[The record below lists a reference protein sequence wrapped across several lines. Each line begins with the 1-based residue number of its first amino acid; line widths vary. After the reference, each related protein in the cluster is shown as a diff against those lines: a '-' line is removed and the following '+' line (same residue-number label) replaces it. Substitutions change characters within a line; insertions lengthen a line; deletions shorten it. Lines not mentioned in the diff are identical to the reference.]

1 LKQLK
6 KMPSVGA
13 VMTSFPYSVDI
24 EERVVK
30 IETMMDEHGIRHLPV
45 QQDGRVVGVVSERDL
60 HHRIDRGAPMDEK
73 ARLSARDVMVSDP
86 YVVSFTTPLN
96 EVTAQMASRHIG
108 SAIVVRRGKL
118 AGILSAI
125 DVCRIFAE
133 YLEAIFPDGRGD
145 AAA

>member
-1 LKQLK
+1 MKQLK

-13 VMTSFPYSVDI
+13 VMTSFPYAVDVG
-24 EERVVK
+24 ERVVK
-30 IETMMDEHGIRHLPV
+30 IETMMDEHRIRHLPV

-60 HHRIDRGAPMDEK
+60 HHRIDRGAPAEEK

-86 YVVSFTTPLN
+86 YVVSFNTPLN
-96 EVTAQMASRHIG
+96 EVAAQMALRHIG
-108 SAIVVRRGKL
+108 SAIVVRRGRL

-133 YLEAIFPDGRGD
+133 YLEATFPDGRGN